1 MNKLNSLARKRWLKK
16 RRREKKIK
24 KQVNYYSKNHKGT
37 TKFDL
42 KENLKEKKVNK

>member
-16 RRREKKIK
+16 RRRENKVK
-24 KQVNYYSKNHKGT
+24 KQINYYSKTHKGI

-42 KENLKEKKVNK
+42 KENLKEKKAVK